1 MQLQQ
6 SIAKRLIVLVCILGA
21 SLWLAQGWRTVA
33 HALGLPAI
41 HQQAQGFI
49 PYIIAI
55 PGSGNGSSALYVS
68 AGRIGEQIAPVYV
81 SADSGPTSHRHS
93 YTMEFDSGSQ
103 SYRYTIENFFENA
116 QAVNGAIEI
125 TTTTATTETLTSG
138 LRDYERWP
146 VYRDQFNALVTENGD
161 LKLLLDANTLPAD
174 LAFLLVVDTFAPV
187 TPPSGWRTVSNAYSI
202 QASGAL
208 ATAQRPY
215 LLRLHYT
222 LARLEGA
229 DPDTLQLFWFD
240 PTQQQWQAVGGAVH
254 ADLQEIVLATERFG
268 TFMLFA
274 PQLATPTNTATPT
287 DTPTATDT
295 PTTTPTITPTATNTE
310 TPTATPTMTPTAT
323 DTPTAT
329 PSVTPT
335 ATVTA
340 TLIPTKAPTI
350 TATPTSTASAT
361 ATPEGVFYLPLIQ
374 R

>member
-1 MQLQQ
+1 
-6 SIAKRLIVLVCILGA
+6 
-21 SLWLAQGWRTVA
+21 
-33 HALGLPAI
+33 
-41 HQQAQGFI
+41 
-49 PYIIAI
+49 
-55 PGSGNGSSALYVS
+55 
-68 AGRIGEQIAPVYV
+68 
-81 SADSGPTSHRHS
+81 
-93 YTMEFDSGSQ
+93 MEFDSGSQ

-125 TTTTATTETLTSG
+125 TTTTTTTETLTSG

-146 VYRDQFNALVTENGD
+146 VYRDQFNSLVTENGD

-215 LLRLHYT
+215 LLRLHYA
-222 LARLEGA
+222 LERLEGA
-229 DPDTLQLFWFD
+229 DPNTLQLFWFD

-274 PQLATPTNTATPT
+274 PQFATPT
-287 DTPTATDT
+287 DTPTAT
-295 PTTTPTITPTATNTE
+295 PTLTPTATS
-310 TPTATPTMTPTAT
+310 TPTSTVTPTPI
-323 DTPTAT
+323 DTPTAPPPMT
-329 PSVTPT
+329 LTV
-335 ATVTA
+335 TVTA